1 LRFDLV
7 DLRLFVHIAE
17 AQSITHGAE
26 RSNLAL
32 ASASA
37 RIRGMEVALGT
48 PLLARDRRGV
58 KLTAAGQCLIEHAR
72 LIVQQVERMRGDLGS
87 FARGLSGSVRLLSN
101 TAALSEHLPRV
112 LAAFLAANPT
122 ICLDIEERE
131 SADIASALA
140 SGAADVGIASTAALP
155 DSIEQFPFREDVL
168 VLVIPRGD
176 ILARRR
182 LLGLAD
188 VVDRPFIGL
197 PRESALQRHVVGHAT
212 RLGAT
217 LNIRA
222 RVTSFDAVCGM
233 VEVGAGVGIVPEV
246 TAKRCRRSMKVDATR
261 LRDPW
266 AKRHLAICVRSLSSL
281 PTGAQRL
288 VEHLRQAAAL

>member
-7 DLRLFVHIAE
+7 DLRLFLHIAE

-168 VLVIPRGD
+168 VLVVPRGD
-176 ILARRR
+176 ILARRAF
-182 LLGLAD
+182 AD
-188 VVDRPFIGL
+188 C
-197 PRESALQRHVVGHAT
+197 
-212 RLGAT
+212 GA
-217 LNIRA
+217 
-222 RVTSFDAVCGM
+222 
-233 VEVGAGVGIVPEV
+233 
-246 TAKRCRRSMKVDATR
+246 
-261 LRDPW
+261 
-266 AKRHLAICVRSLSSL
+266 AI
-281 PTGAQRL
+281 A
-288 VEHLRQAAAL
+288 